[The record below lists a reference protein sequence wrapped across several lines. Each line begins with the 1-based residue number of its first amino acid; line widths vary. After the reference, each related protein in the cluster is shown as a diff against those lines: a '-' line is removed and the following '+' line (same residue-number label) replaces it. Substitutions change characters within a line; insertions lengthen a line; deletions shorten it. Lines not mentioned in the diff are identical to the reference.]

1 MREWKDTF
9 RFSLSLQMI
18 GMVLLLVLCSMLLL
32 KAYAGVVRSS
42 QRSDALSKSVQYSRS
57 LAEIFL
63 ADPEGDPFEGRTS
76 WYLDE
81 DLQPCPEDKAFLCV
95 FISDNVENTVTG
107 QIRTLTIRSEHVS
120 DAGREEIYALSVDA
134 FTSKEGR

>member
-57 LAEIFL
+57 LAEMFL

-81 DLQPCPEDKAFLCV
+81 DLQPCSEEKAFICI
-95 FISDNVENTVTG
+95 FISDDVENTVSG
-107 QIRTLTIRSEHVS
+107 QVRTLTIRSEHVS
-120 DAGREEIYALSVDA
+120 DIGREEIYSLSVDA